1 MDVIFNMSIFKKT
14 VKSLVLFLGALF
26 FSASVLAQNVEFNV
40 SAPQV
45 VEAGEQ
51 FRLSYT
57 LNSKGS
63 KFEAPILEGFKILS
77 GPNVSSSSSVQI
89 VNGKMT
95 QSVSYSYNYILVGYE
110 AGKLIITPAKIQ
122 VKGKSYST
130 KATVI
135 EVVKEA
141 STANQNGSST
151 SSGAN
156 KNISGSGNLFASVR
170 VDKKNVYQGE
180 KIIATIK
187 IYTRVDIGGF
197 EEYKFPPYTGFW
209 SQDIESPTQ
218 LTLKRENING
228 AIYNTALLKKTLI
241 VPQRSGE
248 LIIDPFTATI
258 QVRERVR
265 STNPFDDFFG
275 GGHRTK
281 LVKVKSKPVKINVK
295 PLPGNKPADY
305 TGAVGRLKT
314 SSSLDKTEVK
324 ANEAITLKIKIS
336 GNGNLKFISPPKVDF
351 PPDMDVY
358 DPKTSLNTKAS
369 EGGIAGNITFEYLF
383 IPRYPGTFRIAPIT
397 FSYFDLASKK
407 YKTLTTQEYQIVVNK
422 GEGNQEMSSGVV
434 QGFTK
439 QDVKL
444 LGKDIRFIH
453 TNFEVKRIQS
463 RIFGSLLFWLVYSIS
478 TVLFLII
485 LLVRRSQIKQNANQ
499 AKVKNRKANKLS
511 KKRLKIAAKNMKLGN
526 QEEFYDEVLK
536 AIWGY
541 LSDKL
546 AIPVAELSKDNI
558 IDILTKN
565 GVDEMGIKQLTDL
578 LDTCEFARYAPSAVS
593 SKMEDIYK
601 KAGELISKLD
611 QKIKK

>member
-1 MDVIFNMSIFKKT
+1 MDLISKMSIFRKAIKW
-14 VKSLVLFLGALF
+14 LFLF
-26 FSASVLAQNVEFNV
+26 FGVLLCNTVLAQNIEFKV
-40 SAPQV
+40 SAPKV

-51 FRLSYT
+51 FRLSLS
-57 LNSKGS
+57 LNAKGNS
-63 KFEAPILEGFKILS
+63 LTAPTFEGFKVLT

-89 VNGKMT
+89 VNGKMN
-95 QSVSYSYNYILVGYE
+95 QSVSYTYNYILVAYE
-110 AGKLIITPAKIQ
+110 AGKFIITPAKIKVDGKEYSSKSTVVGV
-122 VKGKSYST
+122 VKGGN
-130 KATVI
+130 A
-135 EVVKEA
+135 
-141 STANQNGSST
+141 
-151 SSGAN
+151 AN
-156 KNISGSGNLFASVR
+156 KNGGTSVSNADNSTAGGANLFASIR

-209 SQDIESPTQ
+209 SNDIESPTQ
-218 LTLKRENING
+218 LSLQRENING
-228 AIYNTALLKKTLI
+228 TIYNTALLKKTLI

-248 LIIDPFTATI
+248 LTIDPFTATI

-275 GGHRTK
+275 SGHRTK
-281 LVKVKSKPVKINVK
+281 LVKVSSKPVKINVK
-295 PLPGNKPADY
+295 PLPKNKPADFN
-305 TGAVGRLKT
+305 GAVGRLKMV
-314 SSSLDKTEVK
+314 SSIDKTEVK
-324 ANEAITLKIKIS
+324 ANEAVTLKIKVS
-336 GNGNLKFISPPKVDF
+336 GNGNLKFVSPPKVDF

-358 DPKTSLNTKAS
+358 DPKTSLNTKVG
-369 EGGIAGNITFEYLF
+369 ENGVAGNITFDYLF

-397 FSYFDLASKK
+397 FSYFDLGSKK
-407 YKTLTTQEYQIVVNK
+407 YKTITSQEFQIVVSK
-422 GEGNQEMSSGVV
+422 GDGNQEMTSGVV

-453 TNFEVKRIQS
+453 TEFEVKKKQS
-463 RIFGSLLFWLVYSIS
+463 KIYGSLLFWLVYAIS
-478 TVLFLII
+478 LMLFII
-485 LLVRRSQIKQNANQ
+485 IIIVRQSQIKQNANQ

-511 KKRLKIAAKNMKLGN
+511 KKRLKIAATNMKLGK

-558 IDILTKN
+558 IEIVAKN
-565 GVDEMGIKQLTDL
+565 GVDEKGITQLTEL
-578 LDTCEFARYAPSAVS
+578 LDSCEFARYAPSAIS
-593 SKMEDIYK
+593 GGMEDIYK
-601 KAGELISKLD
+601 RAGELISKLD